1 MWEEDCWDV
10 QSGNKFG
17 GATGLKVIFE
27 SGLWV
32 LVPGRKFTRQAEM
45 SFLSAMKSAR
55 VEYVREGKRQ
65 WRQQKWSAGVTQPVY
80 VSCLRPEAKGEWV
93 EKLG

>member
-1 MWEEDCWDV
+1 MWEEDCWEI

-32 LVPGRKFTRQAEM
+32 FVPGRKFTRQVGM
-45 SFLSAMKSAR
+45 SILSAMKSAR
-55 VEYVREGKRQ
+55 VEYMRAGKRQ
-65 WRQQKWSAGVTQPVY
+65 WRQQKWNTGVTQPLY